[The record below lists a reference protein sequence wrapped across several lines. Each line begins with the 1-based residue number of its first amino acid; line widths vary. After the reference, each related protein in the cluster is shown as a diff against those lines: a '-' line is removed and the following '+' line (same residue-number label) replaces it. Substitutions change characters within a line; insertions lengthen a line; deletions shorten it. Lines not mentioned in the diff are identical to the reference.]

1 MRKITKEHV
10 LGFVIGI
17 FTPIVFLPVI
27 VFILAQSRHAEFSY
41 LWSQVNDSVEY
52 LSRYMSLGLI
62 PNLLWFYLFLNKE
75 KYAYTRG
82 IIFGMLI
89 YAPFMVYV
97 NLIK

>member
-1 MRKITKEHV
+1 MRKISKEHV
-10 LGFVIGI
+10 LGFLIGV
-17 FTPIVFLPVI
+17 FTPIIFLPVI
-27 VFILAQSRHAEFSY
+27 VFVLAQSRHSEFSY

-52 LSRYMSLGLI
+52 LSRYLSLGLI
-62 PNLLWFYLFLNKE
+62 PNVFWFYLFLNRE

>member
-1 MRKITKEHV
+1 MKKITKEHI
-10 LGFVIGI
+10 LGFLIGVLS
-17 FTPIVFLPVI
+17 PIIFLPII
-27 VFILAQSRHAEFSY
+27 VFILSQSRQTEFSY
-41 LWSQVNDSVEY
+41 LWSQVNDLVEY
-52 LSRYMSLGLI
+52 LSRYLSLGLI

>member
-1 MRKITKEHV
+1 M
-10 LGFVIGI
+10 IGI
-17 FTPIVFLPVI
+17 FTPIIFLPVI

-52 LSRYMSLGLI
+52 LSRDLYHGLI

>member
-1 MRKITKEHV
+1 MKKITKEHI
-10 LGFVIGI
+10 LGFLIGVLS
-17 FTPIVFLPVI
+17 PIIFLPII
-27 VFILAQSRHAEFSY
+27 VFILSQSRQTEFSY

-52 LSRYMSLGLI
+52 LSRYLSLGLI

>member
-1 MRKITKEHV
+1 MKRITKEHI
-10 LGFVIGI
+10 LGFLIGVL
-17 FTPIVFLPVI
+17 TPIVFLPLI
-27 VFILAQSRHAEFSY
+27 VFILAQSRHSEFSY

-52 LSRYMSLGLI
+52 LSRYLSLGLI

>member
-1 MRKITKEHV
+1 MKKLTKEHV
-10 LGFVIGI
+10 LGFLIGVL
-17 FTPIVFLPVI
+17 TPILFLPII
-27 VFILAQSRHAEFSY
+27 VFVLSQSRHSEFPY

-52 LSRYMSLGLI
+52 LSRYLSLGLI
-62 PNLLWFYLFLNKE
+62 PNLLWFYLFLNRE

>member
-1 MRKITKEHV
+1 MKKLTKEHV
-10 LGFVIGI
+10 LGFLIGVL
-17 FTPIVFLPVI
+17 TPILFLPII
-27 VFILAQSRHAEFSY
+27 VFVLSQSRHSEFSY
-41 LWSQVNDSVEY
+41 LWGQVNDSVEY
-52 LSRYMSLGLI
+52 LSRYLSLGLI
-62 PNLLWFYLFLNKE
+62 PNGFWFYLFLNRE

>member
-1 MRKITKEHV
+1 MKKITKEHV
-10 LGFVIGI
+10 FGFFIGVLS
-17 FTPIVFLPVI
+17 PILFLPII
-27 VFILAQSRHAEFSY
+27 VFILSQSRHTEFSY
-41 LWSQVNDSVEY
+41 LWNQLTNSVEY
-52 LSRYMSLGLI
+52 MSRYLSLGLI
-62 PNLLWFYLFLNKE
+62 PNLLWFYLFLNRE

>member
-1 MRKITKEHV
+1 MKKITKEHV
-10 LGFVIGI
+10 LGFLIGVLS
-17 FTPIVFLPVI
+17 PIIFLPII
-27 VFILAQSRHAEFSY
+27 VFILSQSRHTEFSY

-52 LSRYMSLGLI
+52 LSRYLSLGLI

>member
-1 MRKITKEHV
+1 MKRITKEHV
-10 LGFVIGI
+10 LGFLIGVL
-17 FTPIVFLPVI
+17 TPIIFLPVI
-27 VFILAQSRHAEFSY
+27 VFILAQSRHSEFSY

-52 LSRYMSLGLI
+52 LSRYLSLGLI

-97 NLIK
+97 NLIN

>member
-1 MRKITKEHV
+1 MKKITKEHV
-10 LGFVIGI
+10 LGFLIGVLS
-17 FTPIVFLPVI
+17 PIMFLPII
-27 VFILAQSRHAEFSY
+27 VFILSQSRHTEFSY

-52 LSRYMSLGLI
+52 FSRYLSLGLI

>member
-1 MRKITKEHV
+1 MKKLTKEYV
-10 LGFVIGI
+10 LGFLIGVL
-17 FTPIVFLPVI
+17 TPILFLPII
-27 VFILAQSRHAEFSY
+27 VFVLSQSRHSEFSY

-52 LSRYMSLGLI
+52 LSRYLSLGLI
-62 PNLLWFYLFLNKE
+62 PNLLWFYLFLNGE

>member
-1 MRKITKEHV
+1 MKRITKEHV
-10 LGFVIGI
+10 LGFLIGVL
-17 FTPIVFLPVI
+17 TPIVFLPVI
-27 VFILAQSRHAEFSY
+27 VFILAQSRHSEFSY

-52 LSRYMSLGLI
+52 LSRYLSLGLI

>member
-1 MRKITKEHV
+1 MKKITKEHV
-10 LGFVIGI
+10 LGFLIGVLS
-17 FTPIVFLPVI
+17 PIVFLPVI
-27 VFILAQSRHAEFSY
+27 VFVLSQSRQTEFSY

-52 LSRYMSLGLI
+52 MSRYLSLGLI

>member
-1 MRKITKEHV
+1 MKKITREHV
-10 LGFVIGI
+10 LGFVIGVLS
-17 FTPIVFLPVI
+17 PIVFLPII
-27 VFILAQSRHAEFSY
+27 VFVLSQSRHTEFSY
-41 LWSQVNDSVEY
+41 LWGQVNDSVEY
-52 LSRYMSLGLI
+52 LSRYLSLGLI

-97 NLIK
+97 NLIR

>member
-1 MRKITKEHV
+1 MKRITKEHV
-10 LGFVIGI
+10 LGFLIGVL
-17 FTPIVFLPVI
+17 TPIIFLPVI
-27 VFILAQSRHAEFSY
+27 VFILAQSRHSEFSY

-52 LSRYMSLGLI
+52 LSRYLSLGLI

>member
-1 MRKITKEHV
+1 MKKITKEHV
-10 LGFVIGI
+10 LGFLVGVLS
-17 FTPIVFLPVI
+17 PILFLPII
-27 VFILAQSRHAEFSY
+27 VFILAQSRHTEFSY
-41 LWSQVNDSVEY
+41 LWNQLLNSVEY
-52 LSRYMSLGLI
+52 LSRYLSLGLI

>member
-1 MRKITKEHV
+1 MKKITKEHV
-10 LGFVIGI
+10 LGFLVGVLS
-17 FTPIVFLPVI
+17 PILFLPII
-27 VFILAQSRHAEFSY
+27 VFILSQSRHTEFSY
-41 LWSQVNDSVEY
+41 LWNQLLNSVEY
-52 LSRYMSLGLI
+52 LSRYLSLGLI

>member
-1 MRKITKEHV
+1 MKKITKEHV
-10 LGFVIGI
+10 LGFLIGVLS
-17 FTPIVFLPVI
+17 PIVFLPII
-27 VFILAQSRHAEFSY
+27 VFILSQSRQTEFSY
-41 LWSQVNDSVEY
+41 LWNQVNDSVEY
-52 LSRYMSLGLI
+52 LSRYLSLGLI

>member
-1 MRKITKEHV
+1 MKKITKEHV
-10 LGFVIGI
+10 LGFLIGVLS
-17 FTPIVFLPVI
+17 PIVFLPVI
-27 VFILAQSRHAEFSY
+27 VFVLSQSRQTEFSY

-52 LSRYMSLGLI
+52 LSRYLSLGLI

>member
-1 MRKITKEHV
+1 MKKITKEHV
-10 LGFVIGI
+10 LGFLIGVLS
-17 FTPIVFLPVI
+17 PIVFLPVI
-27 VFILAQSRHAEFSY
+27 VFVLSQSRQTEFSY

-52 LSRYMSLGLI
+52 LSRYLSLGLI

-97 NLIK
+97 NLVK

>member
-1 MRKITKEHV
+1 MKRITKEHV
-10 LGFVIGI
+10 LGFLIGVL
-17 FTPIVFLPVI
+17 TPIVFLPVI
-27 VFILAQSRHAEFSY
+27 VFILAQSRHYEFSY

-52 LSRYMSLGLI
+52 LSRYLSLGLI

>member
-1 MRKITKEHV
+1 MKRITKEHI
-10 LGFVIGI
+10 LGFLIGVL
-17 FTPIVFLPVI
+17 TPIVFLPVI
-27 VFILAQSRHAEFSY
+27 VFILAQSRHSEFSY

-52 LSRYMSLGLI
+52 LSRYLSLGLI

>member
-1 MRKITKEHV
+1 MKKITKEHV
-10 LGFVIGI
+10 LGFFIGVLS
-17 FTPIVFLPVI
+17 PIVFLPVI
-27 VFILAQSRHAEFSY
+27 VFVLSQSRQTEFSY
-41 LWSQVNDSVEY
+41 LWSQVNDSMEY
-52 LSRYMSLGLI
+52 MSRYLSLGLI

-82 IIFGMLI
+82 SIFGMLI

>member
-1 MRKITKEHV
+1 MKKITKEHV
-10 LGFVIGI
+10 LCFLIGVLS
-17 FTPIVFLPVI
+17 PIVFLPII
-27 VFILAQSRHAEFSY
+27 VFILSQSRQTEFSY
-41 LWSQVNDSVEY
+41 LWNQVNDSVEY
-52 LSRYMSLGLI
+52 LCRYLSLGLI